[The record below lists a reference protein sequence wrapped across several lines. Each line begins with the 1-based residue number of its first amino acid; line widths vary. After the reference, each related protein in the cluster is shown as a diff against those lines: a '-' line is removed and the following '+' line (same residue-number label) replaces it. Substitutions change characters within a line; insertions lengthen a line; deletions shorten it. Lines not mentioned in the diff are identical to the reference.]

1 MPECLIWSHLWPLF
15 AFNDE
20 ISAFRRERDVINSR
34 ERGEEL
40 KRRKIDIFCQ
50 EKRRGWLFKEF
61 EEVSSDYLKYVQ
73 RNLTSQQYLNS
84 RKKYLTG
91 RDEEGNSP
99 FSINLVFK
107 IQLLKTTSL
116 LLYYSDNYYLQ
127 LLIIRVLELL

>member
-40 KRRKIDIFCQ
+40 KRRKSDIFCQ
-50 EKRRGWLFKEF
+50 EKEGVGYSRNLRKSHPN
-61 EEVSSDYLKYVQ
+61 SSDYLKYVQ
-73 RNLTSQQYLNS
+73 RILTSQQYLNS
-84 RKKYLTG
+84 RKKYLA
-91 RDEEGNSP
+91 RWDEEGNSP

-107 IQLLKTTSL
+107 ILLLKTTSL

-127 LLIIRVLELL
+127 LLIFY